1 MEFID
6 LTHCCCS
13 EPAYYKTHIIKLLE
27 LYQYTTSIMTVE
39 ANPLFYGSECVPIKD
54 NEMISF
60 FLPNVSL
67 KAGSQCL
74 IEF

>member
-1 MEFID
+1 
-6 LTHCCCS
+6 
-13 EPAYYKTHIIKLLE
+13 
-27 LYQYTTSIMTVE
+27 MTVE

-74 IEF
+74 IEFWKTCTDYVSQQVFKRKL